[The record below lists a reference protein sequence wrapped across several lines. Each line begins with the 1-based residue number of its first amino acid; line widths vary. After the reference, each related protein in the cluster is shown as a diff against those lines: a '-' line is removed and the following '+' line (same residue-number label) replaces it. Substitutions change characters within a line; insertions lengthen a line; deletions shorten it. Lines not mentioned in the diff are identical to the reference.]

1 MFFFLIL
8 VRWTEEELNEIKKEK
23 EEAKL
28 ASIENQ
34 KKKQQKKAEKRAQ
47 AKKRKGNLLPRYTQ
61 NNYVNVL

>member
-1 MFFFLIL
+1 MFSL
-8 VRWTEEELNEIKKEK
+8 RWTEEELDEIKKEK

-47 AKKRKGNLLPRYTQ
+47 AKKRKGN
-61 NNYVNVL
+61 